1 MYDDEN
7 DRYDFGPVPTT
18 MQDIFAAQQN
28 LIQQQAALEQQR
40 YEEGRRRIE
49 QMQLAPSR
57 SEQLMQLSQ
66 ALLSP
71 SPYRNRTKGML
82 ANLSR
87 AMGPMAGAERQ
98 AELER
103 ARMLRELSQGY
114 QDKQMDS
121 RQRQLGLAQAYAR
134 AMTPEYQWDTTTG
147 RWMVVPNTG
156 GMPHLASGAPAQGT
170 LPDGRPVTQNPDGT
184 LTATNADGSTTRYDS
199 NGNPI

>member
-121 RQRQLGLAQAYAR
+121 RQRQLELAQAYAR
-134 AMTPEYQWDTTTG
+134 AMQPVYDPSPVVAGEYTI
-147 RWMVVPNTG
+147 RPNTG
-156 GMPHLASGAPAQGT
+156 GMPQMDGQGRYVVRSPEELAMVPQGAAVINPATG
-170 LPDGRPVTQNPDGT
+170 
-184 LTATNADGSTTRYDS
+184 ATGYKN
-199 NGNPI
+199 